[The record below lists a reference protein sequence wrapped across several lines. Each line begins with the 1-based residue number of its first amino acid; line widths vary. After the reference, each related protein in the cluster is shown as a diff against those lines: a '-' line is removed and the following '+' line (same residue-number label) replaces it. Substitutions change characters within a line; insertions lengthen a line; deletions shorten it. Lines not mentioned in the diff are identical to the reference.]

1 METCY
6 LMNNMKKIATYFF
19 VLMSTFQLL
28 GQETRFGFETGIGNY
43 QMTELKS
50 IMANSISENPLQPQ
64 IVTNFP
70 AYFIFSPSITFCQRE
85 SNWGINFTLFSTG
98 ARASIRDYSG
108 EYRYDNEIV
117 GYAPA
122 LFKEFKIHENKKLSL
137 FIRADLGMMYSRLN
151 LSEIFVVNDVEYFNE
166 SDEAM
171 SLNFFIK
178 PCLKSSYRINNKVSL
193 DINAGYHFDFWRGG
207 LCEPTDLKTY
217 FKYVKDNGTKLQ
229 WNGIRIG
236 LGCTYAL

>member
-1 METCY
+1 MISTC
-6 LMNNMKKIATYFF
+6 LF

-28 GQETRFGFETGIGNY
+28 AQETRIGFETGIGNY

-50 IMANSISENPLQPQ
+50 IMTNSLSENSLQPQ

-70 AYFIFSPSITFCQRE
+70 AYLFFSPSITFCQGK
-85 SNWGINFTLFSTG
+85 SNWGFNFTLFSTG
-98 ARASIRDYSG
+98 ARASIRDNSG
-108 EYRYDNEIV
+108 EYRYDNEVV

-122 LFKEFKIHENKKLSL
+122 LFKAFNLYENKKLSL
-137 FIRADLGMMYSRLN
+137 FLRADLGMMYSTLN

-178 PCLKSSYRINNKVSL
+178 PCLKSSYRINNKFSL
-193 DINAGYHFDFWRGG
+193 DISAGYHFDIWRGG
-207 LCEPTDLKTY
+207 LSEPTDLKTY

-236 LGCTYAL
+236 LGCTYVL